1 MVKLMLISPR
11 KLFEQSFLAG
21 TIFAVAALTLLVDLA
36 IIALRGYAFNLVSG
50 WTGLSE
56 LGDGLEAIAYS
67 CLVAL
72 VWYIVLAFLLVDVI
86 ATLLLPSRDLQEG
99 AVISFGVSRRPS
111 ASKDEKRRV
120 DECWVAQVIAI
131 MQIPLVALFL
141 KWELSWLNS
150 ITLQTA
156 CWLSQ
161 HSISCE
167 DWWTAVRVFSLTTG
181 ISGLV
186 LHLLLLA
193 LCACYVHT
201 RPATGA
207 GLLWTRTKKHGRGR
221 FARRKKEAKEGK
233 TERRQKKG
241 DSAPSTTKGRTGR
254 YDGDGSDSSDGSLDG
269 VPPPASTISPPQPRS
284 TASDVHTDSGSDS
297 AVEKQP
303 LRR

>member
-99 AVISFGVSRRPS
+99 AVISFG
-111 ASKDEKRRV
+111 
-120 DECWVAQVIAI
+120 VIAI